1 MENTKIAFFF
11 GAGAEVDF
19 GLPAGVQYTLDT
31 ILSKRS
37 KMNAALRDFYKDK
50 LSDNF
55 SPYYSENM
63 FSVKSH
69 TFREI
74 VFRACR
80 KAKEDDDKIETGIKI
95 LELSKK
101 YEELEK
107 EKESEEKQNCKKD
120 LDKQIKDIFDFVM
133 LDIDETKNSMIS
145 KRPRHL
151 SEAVENDDRIRL
163 LNYFTYYGSIEKDFS
178 TIINPKSAGIKRFWR
193 LINYFWS
200 AFFSILFPVLKL
212 SAKYGD
218 AQEDTEGLYKGILEH
233 LPEVIKYIYSDG
245 YKEKLEES
253 YKNSY
258 YRKISQIFPESI
270 AATTNYTPFLEFSAF
285 RKKIFLAGKLSQFEI
300 PDELR
305 IVDLKESQDIV
316 NKMIFPFLL
325 TQAPVKPIINGTQL
339 EEYNA
344 FIDFLKDLRTLVI
357 IGYGMNE
364 NDDHINALLRGFLTQ
379 SSDKKIVY
387 CKFLKG
393 GEIFDI
399 TKSVDEV
406 AQRLRISDEAV
417 KHQIYVIPHHGEPEN
432 IVEKLKEIKL

>member
-1 MENTKIAFFF
+1 MENAKNTKIAFFF

-19 GLPAGVQYTLDT
+19 GLPSGVQYTLDT
-31 ILSKRS
+31 ILSRRS
-37 KMNAALRDFYKDK
+37 GMLDALKDFYSDK
-50 LSDNF
+50 LGDYASKYFQWFLFAKN
-55 SPYYSENM
+55 
-63 FSVKSH
+63 SH

-74 VFRACR
+74 VKRACQSIDISAVDLDAES
-80 KAKEDDDKIETGIKI
+80 KQVVDCFDYDKNNENAKRTF
-95 LELSKK
+95 
-101 YEELEK
+101 YEQVEK
-107 EKESEEKQNCKKD
+107 VHDYVLLD
-120 LDKQIKDIFDFVM
+120 LDKPND
-133 LDIDETKNSMIS
+133 N
-145 KRPRHL
+145 KRPQQL
-151 SEAVENDDRIRL
+151 PEAKASNKYSYL
-163 LNYFTYYGSIEKDFS
+163 MNNFTYYGSIEKDFS

-200 AFFSILFPVLKL
+200 AFFTILFPVLDL
-212 SAKYGD
+212 SKKYDDTQEYKNKYG
-218 AQEDTEGLYKGILEH
+218 YILSR
-233 LPEVIKYIYSDG
+233 LQEVINYIYSTE
-245 YKEKLEES
+245 YKEEIGETYEKSFYHRLSEA
-253 YKNSY
+253 
-258 YRKISQIFPESI
+258 FPESI

-364 NDDHINALLRGFLTQ
+364 NDDHINALLRDFLTR

-387 CKFLKG
+387 CKFMKD
-393 GEIFDI
+393 GEIFDM

-406 AQRLRISDEAV
+406 AQRLRISDEVV
-417 KHQIYVIPHHGEPEN
+417 KRQIYVIPHHGEPEN